1 MQSFIT
7 IRSGLNFEVFQ
18 MKRIYYCLHE
28 SIGCKSEFGFDTGA
42 AIRRSVAKLLSE
54 LLHPILSWRAN
65 LYFYKKPQNS
75 NTIGILLFLTTLF
88 LISCGETGLHNLP
101 SHLDNPP
108 PSQQMDPEERALIV
122 TNDLFA
128 AIIDHQSQE
137 TIEAIL
143 STPGQSLLSLNKKGD
158 TPLGVAI
165 QFRRQDLALFFL
177 EKLHCKDLYHQ
188 NEKGESYIYLAAHY
202 GYHELIH
209 QIANKCYER
218 KKTWTSLYDYEFS
231 DLDPKT
237 LEGERAV
244 HTAQNFTV
252 MEALKDEYWRGMMEY
267 PWRTFYKKNNNGE
280 TFFHTAAGEG
290 RASVLEWGVQTF
302 CHENSWE
309 QSEHL
314 YQSIPTDVGRYTW
327 HIAQT
332 YLIPFVYVTQL
343 INFRDGEENTAL
355 HSAAKSHNLEVIQL
369 ISSCRWTDYN
379 LENSLGNNALQEFLK
394 SLDPTI
400 KNHNEEIKDILIF
413 LTKQKTHLKPWS
425 HMGGQVN
432 HQNEEGD
439 SALHLAAHMAD
450 EFFYNHLK
458 DFGDIYLPNKQG
470 QIPKT
475 IFETTQAQ
483 LQE

>member
-1 MQSFIT
+1 
-7 IRSGLNFEVFQ
+7 

-28 SIGCKSEFGFDTGA
+28 SIGFKSEFGFDTGA

-65 LYFYKKPQNS
+65 LYFYKNPQNS
-75 NTIGILLFLTTLF
+75 NTIGVFLFLTLF

-101 SHLDNPP
+101 SHLDSPT
-108 PSQQMDPEERALIV
+108 PSQQMDPRERALIA

-128 AIIDHQSQE
+128 AIVDNQSQE

-158 TPLGVAI
+158 SPLGVAI
-165 QFRRQDLALFFL
+165 QFRREDLALFFL
-177 EKLHCKDLYHQ
+177 EKFHCKDLYHQ

-202 GYHELIH
+202 GYPELIH

-218 KKTWTSLYDYEFS
+218 KKTLTSLYDYEFS
-231 DLDPKT
+231 DLDPET
-237 LEGERAV
+237 LEGEIAI

-252 MEALKDEYWRGMMEY
+252 MEALNDEYWRGMMEY
-267 PWRTFYKKNNNGE
+267 PWSTFYEKNNNGE

-309 QSEHL
+309 SSEDFL
-314 YQSIPTDVGRYTW
+314 LSIPADGLRHLW
-327 HIAQT
+327 HGAQT
-332 YLIPFVYVTQL
+332 YLIPFVYITQL
-343 INFRDGEENTAL
+343 INFRDKEENTAL
-355 HSAAKSHNLEVIQL
+355 ILAAKSHNPETIRL

-379 LENSLGNNALQEFLK
+379 LENSSGNNALQEFLK

-400 KNHNEEIKDILIF
+400 KNHDEEIQEILIF
-413 LTKQKTHLKPWS
+413 LTKQKTYLKPLS
-425 HMGGQVN
+425 HIAGRVN

-439 SALHLAAHMAD
+439 SSLHLAARMAD

-458 DFGDIYLPNKQG
+458 ESGGDVYLLNKKG

-475 IFETTQAQ
+475 IFETTPRTQ
-483 LQE
+483 LQESK